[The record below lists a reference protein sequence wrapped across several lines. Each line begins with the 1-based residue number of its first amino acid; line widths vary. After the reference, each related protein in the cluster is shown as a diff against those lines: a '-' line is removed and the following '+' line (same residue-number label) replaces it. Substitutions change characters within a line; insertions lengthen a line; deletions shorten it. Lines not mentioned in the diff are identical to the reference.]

1 MMKWLQYHLDELSTL
16 STNRTL
22 LVEAVRFYWFLYAA
36 ALHPV
41 LTEILQSQ
49 GSVRTM
55 LSSLLKEH
63 QQRQHLR
70 REEQDRKKKEATA
83 AASALT
89 AAMVDHL
96 NVGVAQAYLNQ
107 RKLDAEAKQLHAN
120 ATNFSKQASNWL
132 HLVDNFNHAL
142 KELGDIENWA
152 KSIEADMRTVSSAL
166 EYAYKVG
173 QQTS

>member
-1 MMKWLQYHLDELSTL
+1 MPQFPF
-16 STNRTL
+16 N
-22 LVEAVRFYWFLYAA
+22 
-36 ALHPV
+36 
-41 LTEILQSQ
+41 
-49 GSVRTM
+49 M

-70 REEQDRKKKEATA
+70 REEQERKKKEATA

-107 RKLDAEAKQLHAN
+107 RKLDAEAKQLHTN
-120 ATNFSKQASNWL
+120 ATNFSKQAANWL

-173 QQTS
+173 QQGS

>member
-1 MMKWLQYHLDELSTL
+1 
-16 STNRTL
+16 
-22 LVEAVRFYWFLYAA
+22 
-36 ALHPV
+36 
-41 LTEILQSQ
+41 
-49 GSVRTM
+49 M

-70 REEQDRKKKEATA
+70 REEQERKKKEATA

-107 RKLDAEAKQLHAN
+107 RKLDAEAKQLHTN
-120 ATNFSKQASNWL
+120 ATNFSKQAANWL

-152 KSIEADMRTVSSAL
+152 KSIEADMVISAWL
-166 EYAYKVG
+166 IGLQNICLRLCSPSRGLGYLSFKTIWHLG
-173 QQTS
+173 W